1 MLALLVVGTSIVL
14 AGQSLSRREGDGPRE
29 SVNPAATG
37 SSVAM
42 PVPAAPTLVVPEQTL
57 VTARTTDIG
66 VAIPASVPR
75 DDAYRLRLYINGTVV
90 RERRLPPRDS
100 VTFRSVDLVRGQNAI
115 RAAIVG
121 PAGESLHSAP
131 VMITRDDVAPMLR
144 VAEPAP
150 DAHLHADRTLVR
162 GRTEAGAEVTL
173 TNAATADEVKV
184 VGNNDGRFE
193 ATIAL
198 ATGSNALTLVARDAV
213 GNRRRVTLTIIREDG
228 AASVRLTV
236 SRESIELVELPASM
250 SLSAFITDAS
260 GAPSDGADVTF
271 SMSVPGQST
280 ITFPTTSSAGVA
292 VWNGV
297 RLPREGALT
306 GQGFATVL
314 VTLPTGQSLQGSAT
328 FSVR

>member
-1 MLALLVVGTSIVL
+1 M
-14 AGQSLSRREGDGPRE
+14 
-29 SVNPAATG
+29 
-37 SSVAM
+37 
-42 PVPAAPTLVVPEQTL
+42 
-57 VTARTTDIG
+57 
-66 VAIPASVPR
+66 
-75 DDAYRLRLYINGTVV
+75 
-90 RERRLPPRDS
+90 
-100 VTFRSVDLVRGQNAI
+100 
-115 RAAIVG
+115 
-121 PAGESLHSAP
+121 
-131 VMITRDDVAPMLR
+131 
-144 VAEPAP
+144 
-150 DAHLHADRTLVR
+150 
-162 GRTEAGAEVTL
+162 TL

-228 AASVRLTV
+228 EASVRLTV
-236 SRESIELVELPASM
+236 SRESIALLELPASM

-260 GAPSDGADVTF
+260 GAPADGADVTF

-314 VTLPTGQSLQGSAT
+314 VTLPTGQSVQGSAT

>member
-1 MLALLVVGTSIVL
+1 VLGLLILGTSIVL
-14 AGQSLSRREGDGPRE
+14 AGQSLSGRPGDRPGA

-37 SSVAM
+37 QSVVM

-57 VTARTTDIG
+57 VAARATDIG

-75 DDAYRLRLYINGTVV
+75 DAHRLRLYINGEVTH
-90 RERRLPPRDS
+90 ERRLPPRDS
-100 VTFRSVDLVRGQNAI
+100 FTFKSVSLVRGQNVI

-150 DAHLHADRTLVR
+150 DAHLHADQTVVR

-173 TNAATADEVKV
+173 TNAATAEEATV
-184 VGNNDGRFE
+184 VGGNDGRFE
-193 ATIAL
+193 ATITL
-198 ATGSNALTLVARDAV
+198 APGSNELTLVARDAV
-213 GNRRRVTLTIIREDG
+213 GNRRRVKLAIIREDG
-228 AASVRLTV
+228 AAAVRLTV
-236 SRESIELVELPASM
+236 SRELIELAELPASV
-250 SLSAFITDAS
+250 SLSASITDAS
-260 GAPSDGADVTF
+260 GAPADGADVTF
-271 SMSVPGQST
+271 SMSAPGQST
-280 ITFPTTSSAGVA
+280 ITFPTTSNAGVA
-292 VWNGV
+292 VWHGV
-297 RLPREGALT
+297 RLPREGART

-314 VTLPTGQSLQGSAT
+314 VTLPSGQSLQGSAT